1 MSVQGPVASDLAA
14 LEAIWGMYLRN
25 NITHPV
31 CLGGAAP
38 KLACLCCLQ
47 IVLCALHGEM
57 KKLEGKVFSS
67 VSKAPRNFH
76 QTEVESLV
84 WLVLKPTRSY
94 WHRSESKDQR
104 HCYVSVDSAFY
115 GAKLVVFKNS
125 HPAFMSCM
133 CKVTALL
140 PLLTIR
146 PFVYLAT
153 CIFSCE

>member
-1 MSVQGPVASDLAA
+1 MDTPRAQGPIASDLAA

-67 VSKAPRNFH
+67 VSKAPRNFN

-84 WLVLKPTRSY
+84 WGGCSN
-94 WHRSESKDQR
+94 QR
-104 HCYVSVDSAFY
+104 GHIGTEAR
-115 GAKLVVFKNS
+115 AKIRGI
-125 HPAFMSCM
+125 
-133 CKVTALL
+133 VTCL
-140 PLLTIR
+140 
-146 PFVYLAT
+146 
-153 CIFSCE
+153 

>member
-1 MSVQGPVASDLAA
+1 MLLLPRSSSGFAASSLACREHGHAASVQGPIASDLAA

-67 VSKAPRNFH
+67 VSKAPRDFH

-104 HCYVSVDSAFY
+104 HCYVSVDATFY
-115 GAKLVVFKNS
+115 GNWSSSK
-125 HPAFMSCM
+125 
-133 CKVTALL
+133 TATL
-140 PLLTIR
+140 PLCH
-146 PFVYLAT
+146 V
-153 CIFSCE
+153 CVK